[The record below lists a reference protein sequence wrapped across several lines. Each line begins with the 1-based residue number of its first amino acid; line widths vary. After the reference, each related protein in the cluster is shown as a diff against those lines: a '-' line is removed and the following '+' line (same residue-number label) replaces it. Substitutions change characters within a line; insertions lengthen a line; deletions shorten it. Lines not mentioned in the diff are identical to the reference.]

1 MPSQKSSAHTRI
13 LNRNCVYV
21 IFYWFACNTQCSL
34 QWMFN
39 LRAHVP
45 PFVVG
50 SWQQGLAWRKGFI
63 GVLGGLTP
71 KSLGTVIKMASRF
84 GDEKAYLAL
93 LVHWRCSPAYLEHP
107 LFMSR
112 YKFLLTFL
120 SVVNVS
126 LCFGVVVSPPQKDEQ
141 FGQIH
146 RTLRLFFSLVLVK
159 FEHLFWQWYSIKEVT
174 NEGLTHF

>member
-1 MPSQKSSAHTRI
+1 
-13 LNRNCVYV
+13 
-21 IFYWFACNTQCSL
+21 
-34 QWMFN
+34 MFN

-45 PFVVG
+45 RFVVG

-63 GVLGGLTP
+63 GVLGGLAETP
-71 KSLGTVIKMASRF
+71 KSPSTVIKTAPRF

-126 LCFGVVVSPPQKDEQ
+126 PRFGVAVTLPQKDEQ

-146 RTLRLFFSLVLVK
+146 RQLRPFFWGLLK

-174 NEGLTHF
+174 NEGFFSFLTES